1 MQCCSH
7 ELAAVRIM
15 GGIPHFVQ
23 GILGTPEAGPAG
35 LCPALPCPVWA
46 GGPLVEPGWLRCG
59 VMGGGVWGG
68 ASSRAWVAASCACH
82 HNRSN
87 TGDRMLTACGPVGLA
102 ALAMGD
108 YEATG
113 DYEAGRD
120 HETRSSYS

>member
-1 MQCCSH
+1 
-7 ELAAVRIM
+7 M
-15 GGIPHFVQ
+15 GGRASSRAWVAEMRGH
-23 GILGTPEAGPAG
+23 
-35 LCPALPCPVWA
+35 
-46 GGPLVEPGWLRCG
+46 GWRG
-59 VMGGGVWGG
+59 MGG

-82 HNRSN
+82 HNRSK

-120 HETRSSYS
+120 HETRLSYS